1 MNKKQILDMILLA
14 LSAAIM
20 VAKAVVDKEY
30 ALETSETVN
39 ETNEE

>member
-1 MNKKQILDMILLA
+1 MSKKQIIDLILLA

-20 VAKAVVDKEY
+20 VTKAVVDKEL
-30 ALETSETVN
+30 ALETGETIN